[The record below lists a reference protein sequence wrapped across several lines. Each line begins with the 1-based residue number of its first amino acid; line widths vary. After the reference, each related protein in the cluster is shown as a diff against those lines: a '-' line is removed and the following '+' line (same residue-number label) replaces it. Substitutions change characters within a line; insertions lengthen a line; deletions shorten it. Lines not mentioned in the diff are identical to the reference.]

1 MRRRLTA
8 VGVAVMVSC
17 AIAPVEAKY
26 KVYSPIVLPAGQ
38 KEVSYYADWYQSGNQ
53 DVVDQELTLG
63 WGLTAKDKVSA
74 YGIWNDQAGQGTEY
88 TGATLEWI
96 HSFGKNQQPDAW
108 KFATYLNYQI
118 SDTQGEDEIEFR
130 PLFEKTMTHSALI
143 LNGVFDKRVE
153 NWSEEGLKLGYSVR
167 WALNNFELITPAL
180 EWYGDLGDIENV
192 EDWPETTQL
201 LGPVMDLHTGRVAW
215 QLGALFGLT
224 QASESVRV
232 KAEVTLPW

>member
-1 MRRRLTA
+1 MRRRLTT
-8 VGVAVMVSC
+8 VGVVVMFSC

-96 HSFGKNQQPDAW
+96 HSFGKNQQADAW
-108 KFATYLNYQI
+108 KFATFLNYQI

-153 NWSEEGLKLGYSVR
+153 NWSEEGLKLGYSAR